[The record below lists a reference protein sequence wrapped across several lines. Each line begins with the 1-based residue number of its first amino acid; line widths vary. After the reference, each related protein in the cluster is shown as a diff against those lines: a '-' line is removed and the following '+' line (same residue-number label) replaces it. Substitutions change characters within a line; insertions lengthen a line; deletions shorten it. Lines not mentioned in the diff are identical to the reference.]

1 MNKQLIPDS
10 DSSTQMTD
18 METNQIDEEGKESED
33 GAVENRYVKFEE
45 FTYISENGNHEWK
58 RIDVAMLLLGI
69 FNEDIQ
75 MFCLRNSTYNLVDFI
90 QAIINTKPQG
100 SLHMQRIL
108 RGRMLWCSSA
118 CSECLL
124 APTEQNLKVKN
135 DIIDISIEML
145 KKTKVTSVKLVA
157 TRTLV
162 KYARKMK
169 KEDLL
174 DNATKFESIL
184 DDLLSL
190 LDISNKDVMHLPI
203 EAFQTFSKV
212 NEQTVSQMA
221 PKITPKLL
229 LIFKNEHSQGNLGQ
243 ELLNLFKQWC
253 QYDDCRD
260 IFINTF
266 VPFIMEI
273 IECYYSQTPNDEN
286 KDIILKESLSSSLDS
301 SNDQNSQNLDQKII
315 SVVDSTIL

>member
-1 MNKQLIPDS
+1 
-10 DSSTQMTD
+10 
-18 METNQIDEEGKESED
+18 
-33 GAVENRYVKFEE
+33 
-45 FTYISENGNHEWK
+45 
-58 RIDVAMLLLGI
+58 
-69 FNEDIQ
+69 
-75 MFCLRNSTYNLVDFI
+75 
-90 QAIINTKPQG
+90 
-100 SLHMQRIL
+100 
-108 RGRMLWCSSA
+108 
-118 CSECLL
+118 
-124 APTEQNLKVKN
+124 
-135 DIIDISIEML
+135 ML

-174 DNATKFESIL
+174 ENAEKFESIL
-184 DDLLSL
+184 DDLLGL

-212 NEQTVSQMA
+212 NEKTVSQMA

-229 LIFKNEHSQGNLGQ
+229 KIFKNEHSQGNLGQ

-266 VPFIMEI
+266 IPFIMEI
-273 IECYYSQTPNDEN
+273 IECYY
-286 KDIILKESLSSSLDS
+286 I
-301 SNDQNSQNLDQKII
+301 
-315 SVVDSTIL
+315 